1 MNELENL
8 RDIHSPPP
16 VSFWPPA
23 PGWWILALLI
33 ILGIVGGW
41 LFYLWQKKRALQKT
55 ALIELNQ
62 LQQSLS
68 DGQDLSI
75 FSAQIS
81 TLLRRIALAQFNR
94 DEVAGLTGNAWL
106 TFLDRTGKTD
116 NFTQGVGK
124 IIITAPY
131 QVTTD
136 IDGQELI
143 TIVKNWI
150 HLNT

>member
-16 VSFWPPA
+16 ISFWPPA
-23 PGWWILALLI
+23 PGWWILATLVFLS
-33 ILGIVGGW
+33 VVSAW
-41 LFYLWQKKRALQKT
+41 LFYRWQKKRALRKM

-68 DGQDLSI
+68 KGQDLST

-81 TLLRRIALAQFNR
+81 TLLRRLALTQFNR
-94 DEVAGLTGNAWL
+94 NEVAGLTGRAWL
-106 TFLDRTGKTD
+106 EFLDRTGQTK

-124 IIITAPY
+124 TVITAPY
-131 QVTTD
+131 QTTSD
-136 IDGQELI
+136 IDAQELVS
-143 TIVKNWI
+143 IVKDWI

>member
-16 VSFWPPA
+16 ISFWPPA
-23 PGWWILALLI
+23 PGWWILATLVFLS
-33 ILGIVGGW
+33 VVSAW
-41 LFYLWQKKRALQKT
+41 FFYRWQKKRVLRKT

-68 DGQDLSI
+68 KGQDLST

-81 TLLRRIALAQFNR
+81 MLLRRLALTQFNR
-94 DEVAGLTGNAWL
+94 NEVAGLTGRAWL
-106 TFLDRTGKTD
+106 EFLDRTGQTK

-131 QVTTD
+131 QATTD

-143 TIVKNWI
+143 TIVKDWI

>member
-41 LFYLWQKKRALQKT
+41 LFYRWQKKRALQKA

-81 TLLRRIALAQFNR
+81 TLLRRLALAQFNR
-94 DEVAGLTGNAWL
+94 DEVAGLTGKCMAH
-106 TFLDRTGKTD
+106 
-116 NFTQGVGK
+116 VS
-124 IIITAPY
+124 
-131 QVTTD
+131 
-136 IDGQELI
+136 
-143 TIVKNWI
+143 
-150 HLNT
+150 